1 MRSRRR
7 IITFLSRMTTR
18 ILMIVCNVLCKLQH
32 CYTDIVR
39 LCLRLD
45 QLCTALSKSNCSK
58 GGPSIDIRMQ
68 WLSVLF
74 VISLRKIYGIL
85 YIYMV
90 LSSTWFTRVFAV
102 GGLYLEYAH
111 AHEPGMHTLRE

>member
-1 MRSRRR
+1 MPPPGNLGVLGPLRLVLTRSRRR
-7 IITFLSRMTTR
+7 IITYLSRVTTR
-18 ILMIVCNVLCKLQH
+18 ILMIVCYVLCKLQH

-68 WLSVLF
+68 WLSV
-74 VISLRKIYGIL
+74 
-85 YIYMV
+85 
-90 LSSTWFTRVFAV
+90 
-102 GGLYLEYAH
+102 
-111 AHEPGMHTLRE
+111 